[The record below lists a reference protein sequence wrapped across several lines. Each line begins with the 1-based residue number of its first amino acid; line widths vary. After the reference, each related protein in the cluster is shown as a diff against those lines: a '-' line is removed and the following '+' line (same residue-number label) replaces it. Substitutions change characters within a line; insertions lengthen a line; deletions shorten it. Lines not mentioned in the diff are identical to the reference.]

1 MQIGQKIMR
10 FDKVDSTNNYT
21 ANLLKEGKI
30 VHGTV
35 IMSDEQTAGRG
46 QRGANWTSN
55 AGENMLFSLFVV
67 PDNLSVENQVVLT
80 HFASIAIVEVL
91 RKIGISAEIKW
102 PNDIYVNHKKIAGIL
117 IENTLKGGLI
127 ASSIIGIGLNVNQE
141 RFENINATS
150 IKRETNEFISIDS
163 IVFKLIG
170 ELNLLW
176 EFIQKN
182 DYTSLKNRYMKIL
195 YQLGKLA
202 IYEDSL
208 GQFEGVIEGVSDT
221 GYLQIRKGEE
231 LIEYD
236 LKEISFL
243 VTSC

>member
-1 MQIGQKIMR
+1 MQIGQKILR
-10 FDKVDSTNNYT
+10 FDRVDSTNNYT

-35 IMSDEQTAGRG
+35 IMADEQSAGRG

-80 HFASIAIVEVL
+80 HFASLGIVEVL

-102 PNDIYVNHKKIAGIL
+102 PNDIYVNNKKIAGIL
-117 IENTLKGGLI
+117 IENTLKGGFI
-127 ASSIIGIGLNVNQE
+127 ASSIIGIGLNVNQD

-150 IKRETNEFISIDS
+150 IKLETNEFISIDS
-163 IVFKLIG
+163 VVFKLIG
-170 ELNLLW
+170 ELNILW

-182 DYTSLKNRYMKIL
+182 DYTSLKNRYL
-195 YQLGKLA
+195 DVLCQLGKSA
-202 IYEDSL
+202 IYEDSS
-208 GQFEGVIEGVSDT
+208 GKFEGVIEGVSKA
-221 GYLQIRKGEE
+221 GYLQIRKGKE
-231 LIEYD
+231 LKEYD

-243 VTSC
+243 VTSG